1 MFNIEIGRR
10 TEILTDSPHLSSC
23 PESPNCVSTES
34 ASDRHKIDAFRLKGD
49 FGKNWLEI
57 QRIVTEFPRSNLV
70 EADKTY
76 LHATFK
82 SRILGF
88 MDDLEL
94 LLNPSNG
101 IISIRSAAQTGYWDF
116 GVNRRRVTDLRRK
129 LQARDIIEKP

>member
-1 MFNIEIGRR
+1 MFYIEIGSR
-10 TEILTDSPHLSSC
+10 SAHLSSC

-34 ASDRHKIDAFRLKGD
+34 SGGRHKIDAFRLKGD

-70 EADKTY
+70 EIDETY

-82 SRILGF
+82 SRVFGF
-88 MDDLEL
+88 IDDLEL

-116 GVNRRRVTDLRRK
+116 GVNRRRVTVLRRE